1 MSKAPSKLPPALRS
15 KYFWVLALFAGWMLF
30 FDKHSV
36 LTQIRLATTVNRL
49 ERDKNFYEEMIRE
62 VRQDL
67 WDIEVNKEKYAREK
81 YFLHKPTEDVFIIAE
96 E

>member
-1 MSKAPSKLPPALRS
+1 MSKAPSKLPPFLRN
-15 KYFWVLALFAGWMLF
+15 KYVWLLILFAGWMFF
-30 FDKHSV
+30 FDKHSI
-36 LTQIRLATTVNRL
+36 LTQIRLAKTVNRL
-49 ERDKNFYEEMIRE
+49 ERDKNFYEEKIRE

-81 YFLHKPTEDVFIIAE
+81 YYLHKPNEDVFIIAE